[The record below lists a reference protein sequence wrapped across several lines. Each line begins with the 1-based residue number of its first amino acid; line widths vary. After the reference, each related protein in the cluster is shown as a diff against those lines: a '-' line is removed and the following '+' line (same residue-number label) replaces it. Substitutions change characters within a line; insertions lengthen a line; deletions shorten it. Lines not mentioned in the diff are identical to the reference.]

1 MTAKNFLI
9 IPLLGVVYLASTWFY
24 FGSPHPCEIWVA
36 RQKDHHIGVAEK
48 LHQEELQSWKD
59 MARKA
64 LPAKDHDRFIRNI
77 EDYSNSPIVKE
88 NLQRDVIIE
97 LRQNVEERTP
107 AQCAWQAVTWQPPRI
122 MTSDISSQ
130 N

>member
-36 RQKDHHIGVAEK
+36 RQKDHHIGIAEK
-48 LHQEELQSWKD
+48 LHQEDLQSWKD

-64 LPAKDHDRFIRNI
+64 LPAKDYDRFVSNI
-77 EDYSNSPIVKE
+77 EDYSSSAVREE
-88 NLQRDVIIE
+88 NLQRSVIIG
-97 LRQNVEERTP
+97 LRQKFREITP
-107 AQCAWQAVTWQPPRI
+107 AQCAWGAMTWQPPRI
-122 MTSDISSQ
+122 IASDTSS
-130 N
+130 